1 MTLIELM
8 IGLAIASLMTI
19 TGWRAIE
26 TLQTARDQ
34 TVNDASRWQAIDT
47 FFATLE
53 ADLRRAELSSFSG
66 RDAEISFQLPGET
79 VTAPS
84 IQVRYWIAPAGASW
98 IAPAGASRITPAGAS
113 RIAPAGS
120 ATTAPVFNLTREADT
135 GALTFVQVRAATFAY
150 RASANTPAGGGAAA
164 GTTISTD
171 ATLSA
176 LDSYP
181 RAVQITLA
189 TLDNNDPNEAINAPR
204 TVKRLLVLR

>member
-98 IAPAGASRITPAGAS
+98 IAPAGASRIAPAGA
-113 RIAPAGS
+113 

-189 TLDNNDPNEAINAPR
+189 TLDNNDPNEATNAPR